1 MDSLDSS
8 DITWEPSIA
17 LPSRPSR
24 KGKQPF
30 PAAEVGRSQDHE
42 ILNDQL
48 HRQAHPPLEADH
60 TRRHGPFG
68 LGVGVNFTGV
78 LYCSW

>member
-30 PAAEVGRSQDHE
+30 PAAEVGRSQDRE
-42 ILNDQL
+42 ILNDNSTA
-48 HRQAHPPLEADH
+48 RPIPPLKPITHAGTVPSDSE
-60 TRRHGPFG
+60 
-68 LGVGVNFTGV
+68 
-78 LYCSW
+78 